1 MPGMVCLACSQLAGG
16 ALCRR
21 CELSLRRCPD
31 FCLAGVGAVRSAFRH
46 RGAARLLVHHLKYGG
61 IVAAGA
67 LLAEAMAH
75 HVPPGT
81 VLVPVPRVGWR
92 RLRYGVDPALELTR
106 SLARITDAP
115 VARPLVAPFLG
126 RARAGGVHGSSPRFR
141 LGRPVPRL
149 PVMLVDDVITTGS
162 TLIEAARLFPLVQG
176 ALTATSSTGT
186 SPTRERGAE
195 VTSVADGGHQTE

>member
-1 MPGMVCLACSQLAGG
+1 MVCLACSQLAGG
-16 ALCRR
+16 VLCRR

-31 FCLAGVGAVRSAFRH
+31 HYLAGVGAVFSAFRH
-46 RGAARLLVHHLKYGG
+46 RGAARLLVHHLKYRGV
-61 IVAAGA
+61 VAAGT
-67 LLAEAMAH
+67 LLAEAMAP
-75 HVPPGT
+75 HVPAGT

-106 SLARITDAP
+106 SLARITHAP
-115 VARPLVAPFLG
+115 VARCLVAPFWG
-126 RARAGGVHGSSPRFR
+126 RARAGGVHGSAPRFR

-162 TLIEAARLFPLVQG
+162 TLAEAARLFPLVQG
-176 ALTATSSTGT
+176 ALTATSSGRT

-195 VTSVADGGHQTE
+195 LTSVANGGHQTE